1 MNKKYIDTHTHV
13 NLRAFKDD
21 AKETIQRALDN
32 GVAIVNV
39 GTQIDTSRHAVELLK
54 DFPQDVYAVVGLHPS
69 HTYAH
74 DYEDDEEVKFKTREE
89 HFDTE
94 LYRQLASHAR
104 VVGIG
109 ECGLDYYRLPDDRDH
124 QEIKQLQRT
133 AFDEQIKL
141 ALELD
146 KALCINCRPSD
157 GTNDAYED
165 LLGILE
171 PLCHSR
177 ESGNPEDGSLGPDF
191 HKDDPT
197 PNPSPE
203 RGRERKG
210 LRFEVHCYT
219 GDAATAMK
227 FVELGGFI
235 GLNGIITFD
244 KTGRSEDVVKTVPLE
259 NIILE
264 TDAPYL
270 SPKSQRGKRNEP
282 SFLPEV
288 AEKIAE
294 WKNISVDEVAEVTTN
309 NAKQLFK
316 IQ

>member
-1 MNKKYIDTHTHV
+1 MKLIDTHTHV

-21 AKETIQRALDN
+21 AEATIQRAIDA
-32 GVAIVNV
+32 GVGVVNV
-39 GTQIDTSRHAVELLK
+39 GTQIDTSRQAVELLDK
-54 DFPQDVYAVVGLHPS
+54 FSDNVWAVIGLHPS

-74 DYEDDEEVKFKTREE
+74 DYEDEEEVKFKTREE
-89 HFDTE
+89 HFDPG
-94 LYRQLASHAR
+94 LYRELANNPR

-124 QEIKQLQRT
+124 GEIKQLQRK

-146 KALCINCRPSD
+146 KALCVHCRPTD
-157 GTNDAYED
+157 GTVDAYED
-165 LLGILE
+165 LLEIIKQE
-171 PLCHSR
+171 KA
-177 ESGNPEDGSLGPDF
+177 GNE
-191 HKDDPT
+191 
-197 PNPSPE
+197 N
-203 RGRERKG
+203 

-227 FVELGGFI
+227 FVELGGYI

-244 KTGRSEDVVKTVPLE
+244 KTGRSEEVVKAVPLE

-270 SPKSQRGKRNEP
+270 TPKSHRGERNEP

-294 WKNISVDEVAEVTTN
+294 WKNLSPEEVATQTTQ
-309 NAKQLFK
+309 NAKQLFN
-316 IQ
+316 I